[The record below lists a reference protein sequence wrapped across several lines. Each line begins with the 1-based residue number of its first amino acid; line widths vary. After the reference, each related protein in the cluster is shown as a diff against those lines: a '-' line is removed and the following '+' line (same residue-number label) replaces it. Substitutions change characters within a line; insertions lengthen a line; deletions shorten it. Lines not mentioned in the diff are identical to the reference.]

1 MKTAFCTPILLLSL
15 AGLLAGCG
23 GGRVASTP
31 PPATPSPTPPSSCVV
46 IFPPSASLGPNG
58 ALGFTAFV
66 NLKSG
71 QGVLWSVVEGD
82 KGGTIDNFGNYV
94 APATTGLYNVK
105 AVSIADPSQHSEA
118 AVTVLPSGFT
128 VAGGMTTQRAWHSGT
143 LLPDGTVLVT
153 GGVVFVDCIQ
163 SPCDEFWHTAEI
175 YSPATRDW
183 AATPGLMLEPRA
195 AHTTTLLQNGQVLL
209 AGGFHED
216 DSDHV
221 IISATAELFDPPSGS
236 FKSAGSLVQPR
247 FAHTATLLADGR
259 VWIVGGKG
267 AQRSAELY
275 DRATG
280 GFTATGSLA
289 QGRLGHTA
297 TLLSSGKVLIVGS
310 ATTTR
315 AASVLPLLSS
325 DFSEKYLGRFKGE
338 RRDSCG
344 IALSDAWCESHR
356 APAIFQSVVDKKC
369 C

>member
-1 MKTAFCTPILLLSL
+1 
-15 AGLLAGCG
+15 
-23 GGRVASTP
+23 
-31 PPATPSPTPPSSCVV
+31 
-46 IFPPSASLGPNG
+46 
-58 ALGFTAFV
+58 
-66 NLKSG
+66 
-71 QGVLWSVVEGD
+71 
-82 KGGTIDNFGNYV
+82 
-94 APATTGLYNVK
+94 
-105 AVSIADPSQHSEA
+105 
-118 AVTVLPSGFT
+118 
-128 VAGGMTTQRAWHSGT
+128 MTTQRAWHSGT

-247 FAHTATLLADGR
+247 FAHTATLLADRR
-259 VWIVGGKG
+259 VLIVGGKG

-310 ATTTR
+310 AATTR
-315 AASVLPLLSS
+315 AVSVLPLLSS